1 METTLILIKP
11 DAMQRTL
18 AGTIISRFENRGLK
32 IIAAKLLLVSKEL
45 AEEHYG
51 EHAGKPFFTNLVEYI
66 TSSPIMALV
75 LAGNDAVKVTRQTI
89 GSTDPKEASPGTIR
103 GDYGIDLGRNLVH
116 GSDSPESAKREINIF
131 FAEDDINEWI
141 MTNEKWILE

>member
-131 FAEDDINEWI
+131 FAEKLNLQ
-141 MTNEKWILE
+141 TLNKSNHL